1 MTGGASSCA
10 ALKGLPSAEQPR
22 DRPGHAPAPDVQPQ
36 PAPAHGPVVAAA
48 PVTVGS
54 HVLTPP
60 RPGPSRTGGTASRTG
75 ASRSTAA
82 LARQRAT
89 EASARS
95 AGGTSGLYR
104 AVPSARILA
113 GHGPLQQREASL
125 LVRPCCVHPAASAA
139 RCAYGSG
146 SSWARSGMGAG
157 RAAVRFSQMPSHAP
171 RSSAWLR
178 MADRACKGSGG
189 TRKHGPTGN
198 GQDDQVH
205 VHAKMTLT
213 VIFHRFD

>member
-104 AVPSARILA
+104 AAPFSAEYSRATAHYSGVRLAFLCALAASIRPPARPGVRTGPVPV
-113 GHGPLQQREASL
+113 GPGPAWGPV
-125 LVRPCCVHPAASAA
+125 VRP
-139 RCAYGSG
+139 SG
-146 SSWARSGMGAG
+146 SPRCPATRRGRRRGCGWRTGRVKDQAELVNMGQPAT
-157 RAAVRFSQMPSHAP
+157 V
-171 RSSAWLR
+171 
-178 MADRACKGSGG
+178 KT
-189 TRKHGPTGN
+189 TRCTY
-198 GQDDQVH
+198 
-205 VHAKMTLT
+205 T
-213 VIFHRFD
+213 RR